1 MNPVFNSYTVK
12 AGTFEGPLDL
22 LLSLIESRKLF
33 VNEVSLATVTNDYI
47 TYVKNLENGALSD
60 IANFIVIA
68 ATLVLIKS
76 RSLLP
81 NIDLTIDEKE
91 KIVDLENRL
100 RLYQMVKDIGI
111 ELTRT
116 YGKKVL
122 FHSPERSI
130 ETPLFVPSPLL
141 TSENLKTT
149 LGELLSR
156 LPKPEPVPEVTMR
169 KVVSI
174 EHMITSLTD
183 RITKSMKFSFN
194 EFSSID
200 SPQEYREKKVYV
212 IVTFL
217 AMLELVRQ
225 GIVDVLQEG
234 QFSDIEI
241 SKLTSDQSQMFASEE

>member
-12 AGTFEGPLDL
+12 TSTFEGPLDL

-47 TYVKNLENGALSD
+47 EYVKSLENGALSD
-60 IANFIVIA
+60 VANFIVIA

-91 KIVDLENRL
+91 KIVDLGNRL
-100 RLYQMVKDIGI
+100 RIYQMVKDIGV
-111 ELTRT
+111 ELSQT
-116 YGKKVL
+116 YGKKIL

-141 TSENLKTT
+141 NIDNLSNT
-149 LGELLSR
+149 LKELLVR
-156 LPKPEPVPEVTMR
+156 IPKPEPLPEVTMR

-174 EHMITSLTD
+174 EHMITSLTE
-183 RITKSMKFSFN
+183 RIAKSIKFSFN
-194 EFSSID
+194 EFSSVD
-200 SPQEYREKKVYV
+200 SPEEYREKKVYV

-241 SKLTSDQSQMFASEE
+241 NKLTNDQSQMFASEN